1 VDPVLAGESAES
13 ADPPQFFKGTIAM
26 LVVSVVLALW
36 IIITWRLEIS
46 INKKYLAAIEQSET
60 RGKEEG
66 LHGDGDDE
74 KGYAGVGEKSVSHS
88 VKEQPVATV
97 L

>member
-1 VDPVLAGESAES
+1 
-13 ADPPQFFKGTIAM
+13 
-26 LVVSVVLALW
+26 LALW

-46 INKKYLAAIEQSET
+46 INKKYLAAIEQSES

-66 LHGDGDDE
+66 LHGDGEGDDE
-74 KGYAGVGEKSVSHS
+74 KGYAGTGEKGVPHS